1 MSGICKIEYSLQQNL
16 LGLGSLAKNLAFNK
30 EITYE
35 DINLCK
41 CPQSWSSKTEHELDS
56 WMIHEISPIFI
67 FCFKEDYQRVFSGIL
82 ILIIEYLNVNRY
94 NTGQQ
99 RERERKA
106 KKSQR
111 EIGNSFT
118 TYSSILYFCISIFY
132 IITVTLL
139 DVSYVTLELLHNYG
153 NSGNMSSKNMENEEY
168 KRYISKLSVSCNCL
182 SLNMKYEEH

>member
-1 MSGICKIEYSLQQNL
+1 MLIGIIQVS
-16 LGLGSLAKNLAFNK
+16 
-30 EITYE
+30 
-35 DINLCK
+35 
-41 CPQSWSSKTEHELDS
+41 
-56 WMIHEISPIFI
+56 
-67 FCFKEDYQRVFSGIL
+67 
-82 ILIIEYLNVNRY
+82 
-94 NTGQQ
+94 
-99 RERERKA
+99 RERGRKA

-139 DVSYVTLELLHNYG
+139 DVSYVTLELLRNYG

-182 SLNMKYEEH
+182 SLNTKYEEH

>member
-1 MSGICKIEYSLQQNL
+1 MLIGIIQVSRE
-16 LGLGSLAKNLAFNK
+16 
-30 EITYE
+30 
-35 DINLCK
+35 
-41 CPQSWSSKTEHELDS
+41 
-56 WMIHEISPIFI
+56 
-67 FCFKEDYQRVFSGIL
+67 
-82 ILIIEYLNVNRY
+82 
-94 NTGQQ
+94 

-153 NSGNMSSKNMENEEY
+153 NSENMSSKNVENEEC

-182 SLNMKYEEH
+182 SLNMKYEELNSSVIGEVNQTIRKPKRIVTGNPTCSQEKAS